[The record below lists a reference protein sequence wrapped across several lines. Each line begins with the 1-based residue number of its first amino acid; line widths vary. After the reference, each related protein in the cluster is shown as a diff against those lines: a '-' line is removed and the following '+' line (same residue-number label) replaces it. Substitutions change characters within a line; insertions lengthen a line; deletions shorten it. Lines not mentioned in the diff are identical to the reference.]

1 LGHGRRVDP
10 GAIRNEKLGMNGL
23 VAVPAI
29 ERQDGLAF
37 GGASRARNERMF
49 RRAALH
55 SRLIRFLRIGI
66 PVGIV
71 GALGLIVVAAYF
83 NPFKVQ
89 ANVSA
94 DPGKL
99 VVSGSKIAMELPRLT
114 GYTTDSLPYELTA
127 RMASQDLANPGVIEL
142 TDLRA
147 QLQTKDQGLVVI
159 TAKTGIYTV
168 KADILRLSDNILVQ
182 TTTGYE
188 AQLKEAA
195 IDIKK
200 GTVVSERRI
209 ETKFPNGTLG
219 ANRLDVSENGSVV
232 RFSQGVETILVLDP
246 PKTDQ
251 SATNAK

>member
-1 LGHGRRVDP
+1 
-10 GAIRNEKLGMNGL
+10 MNGL

-29 ERQDGLAF
+29 ERQDERAF
-37 GGASRARNERMF
+37 GAASRTRSERMF

-71 GALGLIVVAAYF
+71 VALGLMVIAAYF
-83 NPFKVQ
+83 NPFQVK
-89 ANVSA
+89 ANISA

-99 VVSGSKIAMELPRLT
+99 VVSGSKIAMEHPRLN

-127 RMASQDLANPGVIEL
+127 RVASQDLANPGVIEL
-142 TDLRA
+142 TDLKA

-168 KADILRLSDNILVQ
+168 KTDLLRLSDNILVHSA
-182 TTTGYE
+182 TGYE
-188 AQLKEAA
+188 ARLHEAA

-200 GTVVSERRI
+200 GTIVSEHRV

-219 ANRLDVSENGSVV
+219 ANRLDVSENGAVV
-232 RFSQGVETILVLDP
+232 LFSQGVETFLVLDA
-246 PKTDQ
+246 PKVDQ
-251 SATNAK
+251 SATSAK

>member
-1 LGHGRRVDP
+1 
-10 GAIRNEKLGMNGL
+10 MNRI

-29 ERQDGLAF
+29 ERQDVRAF
-37 GGASRARNERMF
+37 GATSRARSERMF

-71 GALGLIVVAAYF
+71 VTLGLIVVAAYF
-83 NPFKVQ
+83 NPFQVP

-99 VVSGSKIAMELPRLT
+99 VVAGNKIAMEHPRLT

-127 RMASQDLANPGVIEL
+127 RVASQDLANPGMIEL

-147 QLQTKDQGLVVI
+147 QLQTKDQGLLEI
-159 TAKTGIYTV
+159 TAKAGLYDV
-168 KADILRLSDNILVQ
+168 KADLLRLSDNILVK

-188 AQLKEAA
+188 ARLREAA

-200 GTVVSERRI
+200 GTIVSDQRV
-209 ETKFPNGTLG
+209 ETKFPNGTLE
-219 ANRLDVSENGSVV
+219 ANRLDVSENGAVV
-232 RFSQGVETILVLDP
+232 LFSQGVETILVLDP
-246 PKTDQ
+246 PKTSQ
-251 SATNAK
+251 SATNAE

>member
-1 LGHGRRVDP
+1 
-10 GAIRNEKLGMNGL
+10 MNRL

-29 ERQDGLAF
+29 ERQDVRAF
-37 GGASRARNERMF
+37 AATSRTRSERMF

-71 GALGLIVVAAYF
+71 VALGLIVVAAYF
-83 NPFKVQ
+83 NPFQ
-89 ANVSA
+89 APANISA
-94 DPGKL
+94 APGKF
-99 VVSGSKIAMELPRLT
+99 VVSGNKIAMEHPRLT

-127 RMASQDLANPGVIEL
+127 RVASQDLAKPGMIEL

-147 QLQTKDQGLVVI
+147 QLQTKDQGLLEI
-159 TAKTGIYTV
+159 TAKTGFYDV
-168 KADILRLSDNILVQ
+168 KADLLWLSDNILAH

-188 AQLKEAA
+188 ARLHEAA

-200 GTVVSERRI
+200 GTIVSEHRV
-209 ETKFPNGTLG
+209 ETKFPNGTLES
-219 ANRLDVSENGSVV
+219 NRVDVSENGAVV
-232 RFSQGVETILVLDP
+232 LFSQGVETILVLDP
-246 PKTDQ
+246 PKTSQ

>member
-1 LGHGRRVDP
+1 
-10 GAIRNEKLGMNGL
+10 MNGL
-23 VAVPAI
+23 VAVSAI

-37 GGASRARNERMF
+37 GAASRTRSERMF
-49 RRAALH
+49 RRAARH

-83 NPFKVQ
+83 NPFKVP

-99 VVSGSKIAMELPRLT
+99 VVSGSKIAMELPRLN

-127 RMASQDLANPGVIEL
+127 RVASQDLANPGVIEL

-147 QLQTKDQGLVVI
+147 QLQTRDQGVVVI

-168 KADILRLSDNILVQ
+168 KTDLLRLSDNILVQ
-182 TTTGYE
+182 TTIGYE
-188 AQLKEAA
+188 AQLQEATV
-195 IDIKK
+195 DIKK
-200 GTVVSERRI
+200 GTIASKHRI
-209 ETKFPNGTLG
+209 ETKFPNGRLG
-219 ANRLDVSENGSVV
+219 ANRLDVSGNGAVV

-246 PKTDQ
+246 PKPDQ